1 MGKIRFYLNE
11 SVNIAVAS
19 GLRRRGVHAITAKD
33 SGNLG
38 ISDIKQLEYSS
49 QNDLVIV
56 THDDDFL
63 SFTNTVNAINNLI
76 KMGFRPQTTGSF
88 LTCLRNEPK
97 KDTPHDCLISELFR
111 SGR

>member
-1 MGKIRFYLNE
+1 LGKIRFYLNE

-38 ISDIKQLEYSS
+38 ISDSKQLEYSS

-63 SFTNTVNAINNLI
+63 SLAINEKHSGIIYIHQQKYFVGDLI
-76 KMGFRPQTTGSF
+76 RHLKLLWDMVDAKEIKNHIEF
-88 LTCLRNEPK
+88 
-97 KDTPHDCLISELFR
+97 I
-111 SGR
+111 